1 MPLGPDELDDATWDL
16 VTKYL
21 SAQMQTQKQTDNDAA
36 FKLLKIDWKV
46 VTAADTSRMED
57 FVDRFEL
64 ANLEQKVAN
73 DDDSRPT
80 IDARI
85 AELIEKTSGPPR
97 G

>member
-1 MPLGPDELDDATWDL
+1 MALGPDELDDETWEL

-46 VTAADTSRMED
+46 VTDTDTSRMQD

-64 ANLEQKVAN
+64 ANLEEKVSN
-73 DDDSRPT
+73 DDTNRPA

-85 AELIEKTSGPPR
+85 AELKARTEQER
-97 G
+97 